1 MVYQTPSTMLR
12 CSQRHMAPIDQFS
25 MSDRDVPFKSCD
37 ACRAKFRVSNS
48 IRGNPQCEHG
58 RRRARCLEC
67 YPASAFGEVTHRRAQ
82 VVLGTKL
89 PVSTR
94 QLLGCSTRDYSFYI
108 IGKLRDGMSLANH
121 GVVWEL
127 DHIVPILQRNVDG
140 NRPDQATI
148 ISRFH
153 FTNVAPVLIE
163 EHRVKTTAEKVARF
177 MPPPPQQPPRQLT
190 DDEFDELMAALG
202 IEM

>member
-1 MVYQTPSTMLR
+1 MLR
-12 CSQRHMAPIDQFS
+12 CARVHMAPIDQFS
-25 MSDRDVPFKSCD
+25 MSDRGVPFKTCD
-37 ACRAKFRVSNS
+37 TCRAALRVKNA
-48 IRGNPQCEHG
+48 IRGNPHCEHDK
-58 RRRARCLEC
+58 RRTNCLVC
-67 YPASAFGEVTHRRAQ
+67 NPASALGYYTARRAND
-82 VVLGTKL
+82 VLGSKL
-89 PVSTR
+89 PVSRR

-121 GVVWEL
+121 GAVWQI
-127 DHIVPILQRNVDG
+127 DHIVPLMMRDVDG

-153 FTNVAPVLIE
+153 HTNVQPVFIE
-163 EHRVKTTAEKVARF
+163 EHRVKTIAEQVARF
-177 MPPPPQQPPRQLT
+177 RPPPPQRPARQLT